1 MKKLIKKLVK
11 KPNAKP
17 QTYFVCNEDPD
28 CSRAFLTL
36 EDYNSHVFTATHCE
50 KCGYGN
56 QFRVSML
63 NPCEGCCFE
72 YEGPRTKQVYQ

>member
-1 MKKLIKKLVK
+1 MSKTKNKKQV
-11 KPNAKP
+11 NKP
-17 QTYFVCNEDPD
+17 QTYFICQEDPD
-28 CSRAFLTL
+28 CVRAFLDKD
-36 EDYNSHVFTATHCE
+36 DYNSHIFTATHCE

-72 YEGPRTKQVYQ
+72 FENPLPKTVFQ